1 MDTFLFGPG
10 DRLFG
15 AYYEGFGPPAAPP
28 VLICNGLG
36 QDAMR
41 SHLLLRH
48 LARRISAMGGP
59 VLQFDY
65 RGTGDSWGTPDETTM
80 ADYREDTA
88 IALQER
94 LDISARPRAVI
105 LGVRLGAWLALEHG
119 DRVVAWDPILSG
131 ADYVTSLGRLSRE
144 LEEDRHDAAPSIQD
158 QHARNPELA
167 GYRYAGKLLEE
178 LRALDLDQ
186 VVADRRFERLVL
198 IMGNEADRTAAS
210 RSLEERSAEFAC
222 LPAKPA
228 HWESASRFER
238 SLTPFPSLTELCET
252 VSRW

>member
-15 AYYEGFGPPAAPP
+15 AYYEGFGPPTAPP

-41 SHLLLRH
+41 SHMLLRH
-48 LARRISAMGGP
+48 LARRLSAVGGP

-65 RGTGDSWGTPDETTM
+65 RGTGDSWGQPDEITLTEL
-80 ADYREDTA
+80 REDTA
-88 IALQER
+88 IALQEL
-94 LDISARPRAVI
+94 LDISAHPRAVT

-119 DRVVAWDPILSG
+119 DRVIAWDPIVSG
-131 ADYVTSLGRLSRE
+131 ADYVDSLRTLTRM
-144 LEEDRHDAAPSIQD
+144 LEEKRDDASPRSPA
-158 QHARNPELA
+158 HGEKNPELA
-167 GYRYAGKLLEE
+167 GYRYAGELLEE
-178 LRALDLDQ
+178 LAELDLAR
-186 VVADRRFERLVL
+186 VVADRRFERLALVT
-198 IMGNEADRTAAS
+198 GDEAVGPETT
-210 RSLEERSAEFAC
+210 RSLQERSAGITTFA
-222 LPAKPA
+222 AKPA
-228 HWESASRFER
+228 NWNSAARFER

>member
-10 DRLFG
+10 DQLFG
-15 AYYEGFGPPAAPP
+15 AYYEGFGPPTAPP

-48 LARRISAMGGP
+48 LARRISAIGGP

-65 RGTGDSWGTPDETTM
+65 RGTGDSRGEPDTNTLAE
-80 ADYREDTA
+80 YRADTA
-88 IALQER
+88 LALQEL

-105 LGVRLGAWLALEHG
+105 LGVRFGAWLALEHS

-131 ADYVTSLGRLSRE
+131 TEYVASLRGLSRE
-144 LEEDRHDAAPSIQD
+144 LRDLRDDVPLSSQDRNAE
-158 QHARNPELA
+158 NPELA

-178 LRALDLDQ
+178 LEGMDLDRI
-186 VVADRRFERLVL
+186 VSEKRYEHLVL
-198 IMGNEADRTAAS
+198 LTGVDAERNPAT
-210 RSLEERSAEFAC
+210 RSLQERAAEFTRLTAM
-222 LPAKPA
+222 PTQ
-228 HWESASRFER
+228 WDSALRFER
-238 SLTPFPSLTELCET
+238 SLTPFPALSELCET

>member
-48 LARRISAMGGP
+48 LARRISAIGGP

-65 RGTGDSWGTPDETTM
+65 RGTGDSWGEPDQNTM
-80 ADYREDTA
+80 SEYREDTA
-88 IALQER
+88 HALQEL

-131 ADYVTSLGRLSRE
+131 ADYVATLRTLSRE
-144 LEEDRHDAAPSIQD
+144 LEE
-158 QHARNPELA
+158 ARDDTSLSQQERSTGSPELA
-167 GYRYAGKLLEE
+167 GYRYAERLLEE
-178 LRALDLDQ
+178 LEDLDLER
-186 VVADRRFERLVL
+186 VVRDRSFDRLML
-198 IMGNEADRTAAS
+198 ITGGEADRTATL
-210 RSLEERSAEFAC
+210 RSLQNHAVDITC

-228 HWESASRFER
+228 HWASASRFER

>member
-1 MDTFLFGPG
+1 MDTFLFGPD

-48 LARRISAMGGP
+48 LARRISSVGGP

-65 RGTGDSWGTPDETTM
+65 RGTGDSRGEPDDNTLSE
-80 ADYREDTA
+80 YREDTA
-88 IALQER
+88 HALQEL

-131 ADYVTSLGRLSRE
+131 ADYVAGLRALSRE
-144 LEEDRHDAAPSIQD
+144 LEEARDDTAPTRQERS
-158 QHARNPELA
+158 AGSEELA
-167 GYRYAGKLLEE
+167 GYRYAEKLLGE
-178 LRALDLDQ
+178 LEDLDLDR
-186 VVADRRFERLVL
+186 VVRDRHFDRIVL
-198 IMGNEADRTAAS
+198 ITGSESDRTAAT
-210 RSLEERSAEFAC
+210 RSLRDHAADVTG
-222 LPAKPA
+222 LTAKPA
-228 HWESASRFER
+228 HWASASRFER